1 MAQEYYGEI
10 LNWELG
16 DAANNDRFAA
26 AFFETPVGQEIKKA
40 GLKTSDNVYAIVGL
54 AQEQASGRVEITV
67 PEAEAAAREL
77 FLAGDLQ
84 PKQKKVEQPPA
95 PKSLTASQQVWS
107 EYRIFSES
115 HTSAECRAR
124 ARVDVG
130 YGNFMRKNYE
140 REFAASPVGDAVV
153 NLNEKTPTKKKAVS
167 ADVAAYAARY
177 RTMSADVVRK
187 ELSPGMNPSGPAA
200 AAEAKRLFDASCAA
214 GLI

>member
-1 MAQEYYGEI
+1 MEYYGEI
-10 LNWELG
+10 LNWELD

-26 AFFETPVGQEIKKA
+26 AFFKTPVGHEIKKA

-54 AQEQASGRVEITV
+54 AQEQAGGRVEITV

-95 PKSLTASQQVWS
+95 PKPLTASQQAWS

-115 HTSAECRAR
+115 HTSSECKAR
-124 ARVDVG
+124 ARVDAG
-130 YGNFMRKNYE
+130 YASFMRKNYE
-140 REFAASPVGDAVV
+140 REFAASPVDGAAV
-153 NLNEKTPTKKKAVS
+153 NLNEKKPTTKLAVP
-167 ADVAAYAARY
+167 ADVADYAARY
-177 RTMSADVVRK
+177 RTMGADALRK
-187 ELSPGMNPSGPAA
+187 ELSPGMNPQGPAA
-200 AAEAKRLFDASCAA
+200 AAEANRLFEASCAA